1 MRKLTFAMIL
11 KMRAF
16 LLFVSLSG
24 LWVAGGASEHALS
37 LGAYIDPVTG
47 LLVFLPMAV
56 LSLVARGQGLSIGR
70 ILFSTGIP
78 LGMMAILIGDQQVL
92 AASSNIEDSSVMSA
106 VVSIV
111 LMGGVYGVAS
121 SAFGYLLTPPEPT
134 LNIDIGASRPKVST
148 TKRLQ
153 SPVVFGLL
161 VLSGFYLGGDLSVAF
176 DATAVGLIVFFLFG
190 FLAAAKPLNKAKIA
204 MAAFATAG
212 ITSLIGL
219 LGWYEA
225 EIGDPWVAS
234 MVVSGPVIGLFV
246 YISLLFDQLLL
257 GGDEDF
263 DTTRM
268 NWHWVELVSFLT
280 FMLFSPAT
288 LLERV
293 EENAKASSPP
303 LSEVAQ

>member
-11 KMRAF
+11 KMRVF

-47 LLVFLPMAV
+47 FLVFLPMAV
-56 LSLVARGQGLSIGR
+56 LSFVARGQGLSIGR

-78 LGMMAILIGDQQVL
+78 LGMMAILIGDQQAL
-92 AASSNIEDSSVMSA
+92 AASSNIQDSSVMSA
-106 VVSIV
+106 VVSVV

-121 SAFGYLLTPPEPT
+121 SALGYLLIPPEPT
-134 LNIDIGASRPKVST
+134 LNIGIGANRLKVST

-161 VLSGFYLGGDLSVAF
+161 VLLFFYVGGDLSVAF

-190 FLAAAKPLNKAKIA
+190 FLAAARPLNKAKIA

-293 EENAKASSPP
+293 EENAKASAPS